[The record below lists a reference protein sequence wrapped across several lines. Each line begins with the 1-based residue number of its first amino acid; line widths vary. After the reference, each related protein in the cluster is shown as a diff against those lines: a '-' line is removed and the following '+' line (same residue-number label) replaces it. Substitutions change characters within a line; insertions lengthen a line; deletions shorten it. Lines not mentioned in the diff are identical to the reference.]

1 MQIIKVASPSDSLL
15 FGKANKYHYVDSF
28 QGSIIDTNN
37 TITPLA
43 VLKAFFQTSPK
54 WVSALLSLRNRI
66 VKVLGLKT
74 SQNSKN
80 KEELIANLKGVPN
93 EQIGLFKIFESSPN
107 EIVMGE
113 DDKHLNFRVSLFL
126 DSFSSHH
133 ELKNIIITTTVQFNN
148 IFGKLYFLPVKPFHH
163 QIVPSILKGIIKELK
178 SNSTQLS

>member
-15 FGKANKYHYVDSF
+15 FGKTNKYHYVDSF

-43 VLKAFFQTSPK
+43 VLKAFFQSSPK
-54 WVSALLSLRNRI
+54 WVSALFSLRNKI
-66 VKVLGLKT
+66 AKLIGLKT
-74 SQNSKN
+74 SQNVKN
-80 KEELIANLKGVPN
+80 KDELIASLKGVPN
-93 EQIGLFKIFESSPN
+93 EQIGLFKIFESSSN

-126 DSFSSHH
+126 DSSSSHQ
-133 ELKNIIITTTVQFNN
+133 ELKNITITTTVQFNN
-148 IFGKLYFLPVKPFHH
+148 TFGKLYFLPVKPFHH

-178 SNSTQLS
+178 SNST